1 MVFELVWRVELPQ
14 PADGTYW
21 RRVGMHDLDRLPTA
35 QLDCRRRRLGLR
47 RRQVHPMRI
56 ERRLSS
62 DDARLCGDR
71 LGQLA
76 RVPHV
81 QRVRHGRSV
90 PQRPSAL
97 RGAGLPRR

>member
-1 MVFELVWRVELPQ
+1 
-14 PADGTYW
+14 
-21 RRVGMHDLDRLPTA
+21 
-35 QLDCRRRRLGLR
+35 
-47 RRQVHPMRI
+47 VHPMRI

-62 DDARLCGDR
+62 DDPRLCGDR
-71 LGQLA
+71 IGRLA